1 MIAMSNDSG
10 LFRTR
15 EQLEA
20 DGWRIE
26 GNVFRKEE
34 DGRLREHL
42 PLYEAK
48 MVHQFD
54 HRWAT
59 YDGDK
64 TRDLT
69 LAEKQDPHRVVL
81 SRYWVDAREVYLRTA
96 DLPKGLLDA
105 LRAGNV
111 EFGADCASIVE
122 EFALSPHDGDGAP
135 EDVDEYLKR
144 CSPRWLMGWRDICR
158 STDERTFIG
167 GIVPHAGIGH
177 KFQLMIPVA
186 TGRSAAVLMGSCG
199 SFVFDFTVRQKTGGT
214 SLSYFTMKQ
223 VAVLAPGAY
232 TEADFAFIVPRV
244 IELVYTAWDLQPF
257 AQDCGRDGP
266 PFRWDEE
273 RRFLIRAE
281 LDAAFFHLYL
291 PSTPDGRWAP
301 ARGDAWA
308 PATET
313 AEELAALTAHFP
325 TPRDAVEYVLGTFPI
340 VRRNDEQRHG
350 EYRTKRVILDVYD
363 AMQEARAS
371 GRPYRTRLDPP
382 PGDARCRHPPREA
395 AP

>member
-1 MIAMSNDSG
+1 MIDMSNDSG
-10 LFRTR
+10 LFLTR
-15 EQLEA
+15 EELEA
-20 DGWRIE
+20 DGWRLG
-26 GNVFRKEE
+26 GNVFRREE
-34 DGRLREHL
+34 GGRLRERL

-59 YDGDK
+59 YDGEK

-69 LAEKQDPHRVVL
+69 LAEKQDPNCVVL
-81 SRYWVDAREVYLRTA
+81 PRYWIDAREVWLRTA
-96 DLPKGLLDA
+96 NLPRDLLDA
-105 LRAGNV
+105 LRTGIINNDV
-111 EFGADCASIVE
+111 DSIVKD
-122 EFALSPHDGDGAP
+122 FALPLHDGDGAP
-135 EDVDEYLKR
+135 ADAEEYLKR
-144 CSPRWLMGWRDICR
+144 CSPHWLMGWRDICR

-167 GIVPHAGIGH
+167 GIVPRAGVGH

-186 TGRSAAVLMGSCG
+186 TSRSAAVLMGSCS
-199 SFVFDFTVRQKTGGT
+199 SFVCDFTVRQKTGGT

-223 VAVLAPGAY
+223 VAVLAPDAY

-257 AQDCGRDGP
+257 AQDCGWNGP

-273 RRFLIRAE
+273 RRFMLRAE

-291 PSTPDGRWAP
+291 PATPDGRWEP
-301 ARGDAWA
+301 ARREVGAQK
-308 PATET
+308 TET
-313 AEELAALTAHFP
+313 TEQLAVLTKHFP
-325 TPRDAVEYVLGTFPI
+325 TPRDAVAYVLETFSM
-340 VRRNDEQRHG
+340 VKRKDMQRYG

-363 AMQEARAS
+363 TLQEARSS

-382 PGDARCRHPPREA
+382 PADARCRHPPGEA
-395 AP
+395 AT